1 MGMKS
6 KEVDKYINKFDIEKK
21 KILKNFDCVLLQKS
35 GIEERNIVEI

>member
-21 KILKNFDCVLLQKS
+21 KIL
-35 GIEERNIVEI
+35 EELRLCFASKVRYRGKKYC